1 MGQRKTTPKN
11 PRCTKAE
18 MQLRVEEVMTWVLS
32 GAPKYSM
39 TRKASDK
46 WGIGERAFERILQLA
61 AQEIKE
67 TSTTTKEEAF
77 SKAVMRY
84 EEVLYRAKKE
94 NNLRLLL
101 DTQNRLDKLY
111 GLEQH
116 NISLFG
122 EVNHKLTLEERRK
135 IASELE
141 EAEVE

>member
-67 TSTTTKEEAF
+67 ASTTTKEEAF

-101 DTQNRLDKLY
+101 DTQSRLDKLY
-111 GLEQH
+111 GLD
-116 NISLFG
+116 N
-122 EVNHKLTLEERRK
+122 VNLNLVSDKPLPVRLEFVKKSDEDS
-135 IASELE
+135 IT
-141 EAEVE
+141 